1 MTTAYHRPG
10 DQQVR
15 CQNPYCPSARYGRP
29 ALICIVEAPAGHT
42 ADRAD
47 ALPPL
52 QVVSANSAIR
62 SGRSNITET

>member
-29 ALICIVEAPAGHT
+29 ALICIVEAPPDT
-42 ADRAD
+42 
-47 ALPPL
+47 PL
-52 QVVSANSAIR
+52 TVRTRCRRCR
-62 SGRSNITET
+62 SFQRIQLSEAEGAT